1 MSIQRNPSF
10 YCPACRMQVQLITR
24 GEHHYAHDDAH
35 KDYIFGHCAKCERV
49 GLVEYERDE
58 PEGETSN
65 ARQIWPSPV
74 RLVEFD
80 LPPKVLE
87 AYQEALR
94 CESAGA
100 WIAAALMARRTLDA
114 VVRDFAPEQE
124 RPSEG
129 LRAMFTKGLI
139 SEELHRWG
147 EEIRFLGE
155 VSLQP
160 EHVIGHQDAKEALEF
175 LNALIENLY
184 FLREKYKRMQ
194 ARRQRTKQVNLPDA

>member
-1 MSIQRNPSF
+1 
-10 YCPACRMQVQLITR
+10 MQVQLIMR

-35 KDYIFGHCAKCERV
+35 KDYVFGHCAKCDRV

-58 PEGETSN
+58 PEGEAKD

-74 RLVEFD
+74 RPVEFD
-80 LPPKVLE
+80 LPPRVME
-87 AYQEALR
+87 PYQEALR

-100 WIAAALMARRTLDA
+100 WIATALMARRTLEA

-124 RPSEG
+124 RPFEG
-129 LRAMFTKGLI
+129 LKAMLAKGLI

-147 EEIRFLGE
+147 DEIRFLGE
-155 VSLQP
+155 SSVSEYP
-160 EHVIGHQDAKEALEF
+160 IGHQDAKEALEF

-184 FLREKYKRMQ
+184 FLREKFKRMQ
-194 ARRQRTKQVNLPDA
+194 ARRQRGKQNVLPEA